1 MQNKKGNKSNR
12 GGKPSGGGKFNTSRK
27 GGGTSEKRYGSSK
40 GRAPMPKFSEEVRL
54 NKYIANLGIC
64 SRREADVLIST
75 GVVSVNGEIIT
86 EMGYKVKP
94 GDVVKYDGETVK
106 PEKKVY
112 VLLNKPKDFAV
123 NKVDYSNKKSIYNL
137 VKKASKDQMAMID
150 PLDKVSKG
158 LVLFTN
164 DQGLLNKFHSPTIK
178 IHQILQI
185 TLNKPFDQEH
195 IKVMTESGVVINQN
209 RVTVEQLAILTNK
222 GDNEIGVEFRAQKHK
237 SIYNSLEKLGY
248 QVLKVDRV
256 GFGMLTKKDLPRGIF
271 RYLTEKEVAFLKML

>member
-1 MQNKKGNKSNR
+1 MQDRNENKSRR
-12 GGKPSGGGKFNTSRK
+12 GAKPNNSSKPNNPRK
-27 GGGTSEKRYGSSK
+27 GKGGQRGAAPKRN
-40 GRAPMPKFSEEVRL
+40 APMPKFSEDVRL

-64 SRREADVLIST
+64 SRREADVLIAT
-75 GVVSVNGEIIT
+75 GVVSVNGEIVT

-94 GDVVKYDGETVK
+94 GDVVKYDGATVK

-123 NKVDYSNKKSIYNL
+123 SKVDYLDKKSVYSLI
-137 VKKASKDQMAMID
+137 KKATRDQMAMID
-150 PLDKVSKG
+150 PIDKVSKG

-164 DQGLLNKFHSPTIK
+164 DQDLLNKFHSPTIK
-178 IHQILQI
+178 VHQVLQI
-185 TLNKPFDQEH
+185 TLNKAFEQEH
-195 IKVMTESGVVINQN
+195 VKVMTETGVLINQS
-209 RVTVEQLAILTNK
+209 RVTVEKLSILTNK

-256 GFGMLTKKDLPRGIF
+256 GFASLTKKDLPRGVF
-271 RYLTEKEVAFLKML
+271 RHLTEKEVAFLKML